1 MTLQEALAATHRNR
15 PREPSMPSGR
25 VLLRVAEALGVA
37 PSVLLVEAEALLERD
52 R

>member
-15 PREPSMPSGR
+15 PREPSMPS
-25 VLLRVAEALGVA
+25 VLLA
-37 PSVLLVEAEALLERD
+37 EAEALLERD